1 MISSH
6 AKPKLRIGVG
16 CYRTAAIEPPG
27 PASVIPPATLYD
39 TESRAA
45 DNVCCVASIQFC
57 DPSLIRKQKLLG
69 GSLGASIS
77 ITSKLAVAQRPAL
90 EQLLFFNINQHR
102 VRVGIQQSI
111 DTYGVPEIYEQD
123 GGLRVRV
130 GDIEGVQT
138 LFAISDEGRPMG
150 VAVFVRSAH
159 ERFAVLHLGVDPKL
173 SATPDVNTRV
183 LLKLMHEI
191 RSTARRTRGV
201 DCIELVYKVRHAV
214 RLHG

>member
-1 MISSH
+1 MDGGALSSS
-6 AKPKLRIGVG
+6 IG
-16 CYRTAAIEPPG
+16 
-27 PASVIPPATLYD
+27 
-39 TESRAA
+39 
-45 DNVCCVASIQFC
+45 
-57 DPSLIRKQKLLG
+57 
-69 GSLGASIS
+69 
-77 ITSKLAVAQRPAL
+77 ITSKLPTNQRAAL
-90 EQLLFFNINQHR
+90 EQLLFFNVNQHR

-111 DTYGVPEIYEQD
+111 ETYGVPEIFEHD

-138 LFAISDEGRPMG
+138 LFAISDLGRPVG

-159 ERFAVLHLGVDPKL
+159 ERFAVLHLGVDPRWSLTADL
-173 SATPDVNTRV
+173 STRV